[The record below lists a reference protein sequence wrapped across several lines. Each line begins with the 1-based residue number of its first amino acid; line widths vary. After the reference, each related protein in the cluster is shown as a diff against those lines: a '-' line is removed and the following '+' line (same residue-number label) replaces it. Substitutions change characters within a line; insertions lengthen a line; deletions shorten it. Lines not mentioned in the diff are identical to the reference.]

1 MNTIILSFIPFF
13 MIILGTLV
21 FNELRYSLLAAISVT
36 AIITDQKT
44 FFTPITAIFIHAYNF
59 LATKETLFLYI
70 FLICIPALITLLI
83 KTNTAQEFAALFI
96 SWFKSKKSLSY
107 ATCFGSIL
115 LSIDDYFSILTIG
128 NVFRPLF
135 DAIGITRAKLAFF
148 IHALSGPIVIML
160 PISSWVAT
168 ITTFIYQS
176 GVHTHASKDTLLIW
190 DPFALYLQSIP
201 FMLYSLLTLIT
212 VFFIIKK
219 EISYGPMHKAE
230 QSASPSLIF
239 ADQNKNLN
247 NQQKGYGLIYCF
259 SFFFLSIIVGM
270 LYQGDYWVL
279 GGSLSFIEACNN
291 QTNIFAVLC
300 FASLITLALS
310 LIYFIIKGKI
320 KIQETPKI
328 IIEGYT
334 LMAPVLQMILLTSIL
349 SSFLKNDLK
358 TGFYL
363 GEYIQNFASIEYI
376 PVGFF
381 VIAFIIAI
389 STGSSWTTFG
399 VLLPLAIPIV
409 TTVSTPEILFS
420 LLNPTL
426 GALFS
431 GALCGDHISP
441 FSETTIMSAHAAMIL
456 PQEHTKTQLPYAI
469 PVILGCL
476 NGFFAFGFSLYYSP
490 IIQYGISFLISII
503 TTISLL
509 IILNQKKES
518 KLQKL
523 D

>member
-1 MNTIILSFIPFF
+1 MNTIIISFIPFF
-13 MIILGTLV
+13 MIILGTLI

-36 AIITDQKT
+36 AFITHSET
-44 FFTPITAIFIHAYNF
+44 FFAPIIAIFINAYDF
-59 LATKETLFLYI
+59 LASKETIFLYI

-83 KTNTAQEFAALFI
+83 KTNAAQEFAALFI
-96 SWFKSKKSLSY
+96 FWFKSKKSLSY
-107 ATCFGSIL
+107 ATCLGSIL

-168 ITTFIYQS
+168 ITTFMHQS
-176 GVHTHASKDTLLIW
+176 GVHTHTSKDTLLVY

-201 FMLYSLLTLIT
+201 FMLYSLLTLIS

-219 EISYGPMHKAE
+219 EISYGPMQKAE

-239 ADQNKNLN
+239 ADHNKDLG

-259 SFFFLSIIVGM
+259 SLLFASIITGM
-270 LYQGDYWVL
+270 LYQGGYWAF
-279 GGSLSFIEACNN
+279 GGSLSFIAACNN
-291 QTNIFAVLC
+291 QTSIFAVLC
-300 FASLITLALS
+300 FASLITFALS
-310 LIYFIIKGKI
+310 LIYFSIKGKI
-320 KIQETPKI
+320 KIQETPEI
-328 IIEGYT
+328 IIEGYV

-363 GEYIQNFASIEYI
+363 AEYIQNFASIEYI

-381 VIAFIIAI
+381 IIAFVIAI

-399 VLLPLAIPIV
+399 VLLPIAIPIV
-409 TTVSTPEILFS
+409 TTVSTHETLFS

-441 FSETTIMSAHAAMIL
+441 FSETTIMSAHSAMIL
-456 PQEHTKTQLPYAI
+456 PQEHTNTQLPYAL

-476 NGFFAFGFSLYYSP
+476 SGFFAFGFSLYHSTL
-490 IIQYGISFLISII
+490 IQYGVSFLTAVT

-509 IILNQKKES
+509 IILNQKK
-518 KLQKL
+518 KDVTKT
-523 D
+523 